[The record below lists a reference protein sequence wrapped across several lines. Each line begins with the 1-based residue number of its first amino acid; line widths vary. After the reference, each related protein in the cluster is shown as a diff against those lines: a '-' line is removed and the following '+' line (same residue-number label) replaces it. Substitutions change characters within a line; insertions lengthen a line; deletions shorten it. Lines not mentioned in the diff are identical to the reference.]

1 MKGFKKAKTTI
12 TYNKESSPK
21 ALKNSVI
28 KFSGMGKNRT
38 LDRKGSVGDSANWN
52 FQGAELHQPSE
63 HMVLGKAYDAELQ
76 FYFQPAVKET

>member
-12 TYNKESSPK
+12 TYNKESSLK

-52 FQGAELHQPSE
+52 F
-63 HMVLGKAYDAELQ
+63 
-76 FYFQPAVKET
+76 